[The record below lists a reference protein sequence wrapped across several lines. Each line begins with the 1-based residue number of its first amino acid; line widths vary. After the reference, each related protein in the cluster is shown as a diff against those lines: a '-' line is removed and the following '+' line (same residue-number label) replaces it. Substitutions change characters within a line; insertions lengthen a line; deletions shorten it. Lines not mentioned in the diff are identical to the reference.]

1 MILSKWVYKFFRT
14 ILEEQQQKSC
24 YKGDKSHWISNDI
37 KTRHWSKKRL
47 HKLRYHHDYIPQY
60 NPSNHLNKPVA
71 LPYYSSTPSPNV
83 TLP

>member
-1 MILSKWVYKFFRT
+1 MILSKWVHTNYRT

-37 KTRHWSKKRL
+37 KTRHWSKNV
-47 HKLRYHHDYIPQY
+47 YTNFDIIHDHIPQY

-71 LPYYSSTPSPNV
+71 LPFYSSTPSPNV